1 MNSYLIIL
9 IIFTFIAVI
18 ALIFFSGYTKLKK
31 YKEKMDKAENL
42 IDTNLEKKLELIIT
56 LNSSIKKVTG
66 KKDYLKE
73 YIAIKDMII
82 TNIEK
87 DLKLDEA
94 VKLINDLIIDFNEL
108 NSNNDFL
115 NIYKTLKSTDE
126 ILISAKNVFNQ
137 NAILSNQLIKNFPN
151 NLVAK
156 ITKFKIRSFY
166 NLNNKTDDGEAF

>member
-1 MNSYLIIL
+1 
-9 IIFTFIAVI
+9 
-18 ALIFFSGYTKLKK
+18 
-31 YKEKMDKAENL
+31 
-42 IDTNLEKKLELIIT
+42 
-56 LNSSIKKVTG
+56 
-66 KKDYLKE
+66 
-73 YIAIKDMII
+73 MII